1 MPPRKI
7 LVLSFYYP
15 PDLCAGSFRAGAFIA
30 ALQRKLGPAT
40 EIDVLT
46 TMPNRYHS
54 YLSEAPPIERT
65 GPVTVYRFDIGEHK
79 SGFKDQ
85 SLCFGRFGRQVLRH
99 VRNRNYDLAFSTSS
113 RLLTAA
119 LAATV
124 ARKKRIPLYLDIR
137 DIFTD
142 TMKDVLRPPIRWV
155 ALPLFE
161 MLERYTMRSAAAIN
175 LVSKGF
181 EDHFRPYA
189 SGERPLR
196 FFSNGIDP
204 EFLAEDFSPSEVRKR
219 KSILVAGNIGEGQ
232 GLEKIIPQA
241 ADLVPKDY
249 DLVVIG
255 DGGTKQRLVDACR
268 GKENVVLLPP
278 VSRRE
283 LIKHYADADILL
295 MHLNDYD
302 AFRKVLPSKIFEYAA
317 TGKPI
322 LAGVAGYAA
331 EFTEREVD
339 NAVVFP
345 PCDAQAMVAGVEQLD
360 PDVREREDFK
370 SKFAREAIMASMA
383 DDVLSFA
390 G

>member
-1 MPPRKI
+1 M
-7 LVLSFYYP
+7 
-15 PDLCAGSFRAGAFIA
+15 
-30 ALQRKLGPAT
+30 
-40 EIDVLT
+40 
-46 TMPNRYHS
+46 
-54 YLSEAPPIERT
+54 
-65 GPVTVYRFDIGEHK
+65 
-79 SGFKDQ
+79 
-85 SLCFGRFGRQVLRH
+85 
-99 VRNRNYDLAFSTSS
+99 
-113 RLLTAA
+113 
-119 LAATV
+119 
-124 ARKKRIPLYLDIR
+124 
-137 DIFTD
+137 
-142 TMKDVLRPPIRWV
+142 
-155 ALPLFE
+155 
-161 MLERYTMRSAAAIN
+161 
-175 LVSKGF
+175 
-181 EDHFRPYA
+181 
-189 SGERPLR
+189 
-196 FFSNGIDP
+196 
-204 EFLAEDFSPSEVRKR
+204 
-219 KSILVAGNIGEGQ
+219 
-232 GLEKIIPQA
+232 EKIIPQA

>member
-15 PDLCAGSFRAGAFIA
+15 PDLCAGSFRAGAFVT
-30 ALQRKLGPAT
+30 ALRSKLGSAS

-54 YLSEAPPIERT
+54 YASDAPPVERT
-65 GPVTVYRFDIGEHK
+65 GSATVYRFEIGEHK
-79 SGFKDQ
+79 SGFTDQ

-99 VRNRNYDLAFSTSS
+99 VRDRNYDLVFSTSS

-119 LAATV
+119 LAANV
-124 ARKKRIPLYLDIR
+124 ARRKRMPLYLDIR

-142 TMKDVLRPPIRWV
+142 TMK
-155 ALPLFE
+155 
-161 MLERYTMRSAAAIN
+161 ERYTMGSAAVIN

-181 EDHFRPYA
+181 EDHFRSYA
-189 SGERPLR
+189 SGEQPLR

-204 EFLAEDFSPSEVRKR
+204 EFLGKDFSPGEGKER

-241 ADLVPKDY
+241 ADLVSEDY

-255 DGGTKQRLVDACR
+255 DGGTKQRLVDACY
-268 GKENVVLLPP
+268 GKANVVLLPP
-278 VSRRE
+278 VSRQKLSE
-283 LIKHYADADILL
+283 HYADADILL

-322 LAGVAGYAA
+322 LAGVSGYAA
-331 EFTEREVD
+331 EFTQREVD

-345 PCDAQAMVAGVEQLD
+345 PCDAEAMVAGIEQLN
-360 PDVREREDFK
+360 PDLCQREEFK

-383 DDVLSFA
+383 DDVLSLA